1 MQLPSS
7 PNPQEMPY
15 FEAALQ
21 PERLNRY
28 MAAAEDDKDQ
38 AVRLYLWN
46 CTLCEAFLI
55 PLHFSEIVCRNA
67 LQRSLKAKLGNN
79 WYENETFLKILDE
92 RYRCELAEAIKQ
104 ERKQQ
109 GGAMTAHHV
118 VSALSFGFWQHLVT
132 KRFDRLLW
140 SAGIKTHFPN
150 APAHKSRE
158 DLSELI
164 EKIRRWRN
172 RIAHHRAIFD
182 KGPMF
187 KYQAAIELIKWV
199 CPTTAAY
206 VASISKVPAVIELR
220 PKQRDLFSEDI

>member
-1 MQLPSS
+1 MQLPT
-7 PNPQEMPY
+7 PPEPEERPY
-15 FEAALQ
+15 LEAALQ

-46 CTLCEAFLI
+46 CILCEAFLI
-55 PLHFSEIVCRNA
+55 PLHFCEIVCRNA
-67 LQRSLKAKLGNN
+67 LQRGLRAKLGNN

-92 RYRCELAEAIKQ
+92 RYRKELGDAIKQ

-140 SAGIKTHFPN
+140 NSGIKAHFPN
-150 APAHKSRE
+150 APAQKSRE
-158 DLSELI
+158 DLGELI
-164 EKIRRWRN
+164 EKIRKWRN

-182 KGPMF
+182 KGPMS
-187 KYQAAIELIKWV
+187 KYQAALELIKWS
-199 CPTTAAY
+199 CPVTAAY
-206 VASISKVPAVIELR
+206 VASIAQVPTAISLR
-220 PKQRDLFSEDI
+220 PKQRDLFTE